1 MGDTCTGWG
10 LGAWDTVDFT
20 LVLLDGSG
28 VAEIGA
34 SIGEA
39 SVVERPPG
47 AERGISVEGVC
58 GTS

>member
-20 LVLLDGSG
+20 LVLLDGNG
-28 VAEIGA
+28 VAEIEA

-39 SVVERPPG
+39 SVVERPLS